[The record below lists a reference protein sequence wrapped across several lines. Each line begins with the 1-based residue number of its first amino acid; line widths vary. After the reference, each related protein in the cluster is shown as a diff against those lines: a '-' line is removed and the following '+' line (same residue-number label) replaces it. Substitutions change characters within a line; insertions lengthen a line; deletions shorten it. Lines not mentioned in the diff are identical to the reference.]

1 MKNLLLSAGAIALF
15 AASSTGAIAQDYGHD
30 RGRGEQSQHG
40 QHRGWGRDQGAN
52 HRWSRGEQMGYSD
65 WNSASRVDY
74 RRNHLSRPP
83 RGYEWRQQN
92 GQYILGAVAT
102 GMIASIIMNSGR

>member
-15 AASSTGAIAQDYGHD
+15 AAGSTGAIAQDH
-30 RGRGEQSQHG
+30 GRDQNRPGQAS

-52 HRWSRGEQMGYSD
+52 HRWSKGEQMGYSD
-65 WNSASRVDY
+65 WNGASRVNY
-74 RRNHLSRPP
+74 RQYHLSAPP

-92 GQYILGAVAT
+92 GQFILGAVAT